1 MVYPS
6 HYWSELTE
14 QTRSRWLS
22 TVTPAMYALPLTLSK
37 QSRRRLLTRTR
48 PFRFMADCCLMTVLG
63 LVLFLSLASC
73 QRMDPAKHPIV
84 STHYGKLRGIKKDL
98 NNEILGPVEQYL
110 GVPYATAPIGDRR
123 FQPPEAPG
131 SWQEIRNAT
140 QFAPVCPQNVHGVL
154 PEIMLPVWFTDN
166 LDVAAGYI
174 QNQSEDC
181 LYLNIYV
188 PTEDGP
194 LTKKTDESSMNK
206 PRDEDIRDRRK
217 KPVMLF
223 IHGGSYMEGTGNM
236 FDASVLAAYGNVI
249 VVTMN
254 YRLGVLGFLSTGDQ
268 SAKGNYGLLDQIQ
281 ALRWLNENI
290 GHFGGDPER
299 ITIFGSGAGASCV
312 NLLILSHHSEG
323 LFHRAI
329 AQSGTAISSW
339 SVNYQPLKYTKI
351 LARKVGCTYS
361 ETADLVDCL
370 RRKTFRELVDQD
382 IQPARYHIAFGPV
395 VDGDVVP
402 DDPEILMQQG
412 EFLNYDILIGVNQ
425 GEGLKFVDD
434 SEDNDGI
441 SAAAFDYTIS
451 NFVDNL
457 YGYPEGKDILRETI
471 KFMYTDWADRD
482 NGDMRRKTLL
492 ALFTDHQWV
501 APAVATAKLHA
512 EFQSPVYFYTFY
524 HHCQTETRPEWADAA
539 HGDEIPYVFGVPMIG
554 ATDLFPCNF
563 SKNDVML
570 SAVVMTYWTNFAKT
584 GDPNLPV
591 PQDTKFIHT
600 KPNRFEEVIWTKF
613 TPKDKQYLHIGL
625 KPRVRDNYRANKV
638 AFWLELVPHLHSL
651 HEIFP
656 TTTRSPTGPGP
667 GLDTVRPRPKTPGP
681 RTTPQ
686 PYPAFPLDP
695 EPEGSER
702 PHQDLFPGDTRDYST
717 ELSVTVAVGASL
729 LFLNILAFA
738 ALYYKRDKRH
748 EMRRHRLS
756 PQRGVPANDLAHS
769 QEEEIMSLQMKHSEH
784 DAHHD
789 LEPLRPH
796 DILRPSCP
804 PDYTLALR
812 RAPDDVPLMTPN
824 TITMIPS
831 TITSMQPLHA
841 FNTFPST
848 GHNNTLPHPHST
860 TRV

>member
-1 MVYPS
+1 MNPVMYP
-6 HYWSELTE
+6 
-14 QTRSRWLS
+14 
-22 TVTPAMYALPLTLSK
+22 LPLAPSK
-37 QSRRRLLTRTR
+37 QSRRGLSSRSRPLTLLT
-48 PFRFMADCCLMTVLG
+48 DWCLMGALG
-63 LVLFLSLASC
+63 LILFFSLASS
-73 QRMDPAKHPIV
+73 QKMDPSKHPIV
-84 STHYGKLRGIKKDL
+84 TTNYGKLRGVKKDL

-140 QFAPVCPQNVHGVL
+140 QFAPVCPQNVQGVL

-181 LYLNIYV
+181 LYLNVYV

-194 LTKKTDESSMNK
+194 LTKKHDESSMNK

-351 LARKVGCTYS
+351 LARKVGCTYT

-370 RRKTFRELVDQD
+370 RRKNFRELVDQD

-613 TPKDKQYLHIGL
+613 NSKDKQYLHIGL

-651 HEIFP
+651 HEVLFP
-656 TTTRSPTGPGP
+656 TTTRSPAGPRTGNTGPW
-667 GLDTVRPRPKTPGP
+667 PRTPGP
-681 RTTPQ
+681 RTTRH
-686 PYPAFPLDP
+686 PYPTFPSEL

-702 PHQDLFPGDTRDYST
+702 PHQDLFPGDMRDYST

-756 PQRGVPANDLAHS
+756 PQRGGPANDLAHS

-789 LEPLRPH
+789 MEPLRPH
-796 DILRPSCP
+796 DILRPACP

>member
-1 MVYPS
+1 MSSMIAAIDSIP
-6 HYWSELTE
+6 
-14 QTRSRWLS
+14 R
-22 TVTPAMYALPLTLSK
+22 LSK
-37 QSRRRLLTRTR
+37 QRRQGLLSRTHPFSFLTDRS
-48 PFRFMADCCLMTVLG
+48 LMSMLG
-63 LVLFLSLASC
+63 LVLFFSLASC
-73 QRMDPAKHPIV
+73 QRMDPSKHPIV
-84 STHYGKLRGIKKDL
+84 STNYGKLRGIKKDL

-188 PTEDGP
+188 PTEDGK
-194 LTKKTDESSMNK
+194 LTDKIKRAGGGERK
-206 PRDEDIRDRRK
+206 YVYIRDRRK

-323 LFHRAI
+323 LFHRAV

-613 TPKDKQYLHIGL
+613 NPKDKQYLHIGL
-625 KPRVRDNYRANKV
+625 KPRVKDNYRANKV

-656 TTTRSPTGPGP
+656 TTTRPPLGSGPGP
-667 GLDTVRPRPKTPGP
+667 GTIRPWPRTPGP
-681 RTTPQ
+681 RTTRH
-686 PYPAFPLDP
+686 PYPTFPSES

-789 LEPLRPH
+789 MEPLRPH

>member
-1 MVYPS
+1 MYLLHACKRDLGHARNPETT
-6 HYWSELTE
+6 HAITFLWLALWIALT
-14 QTRSRWLS
+14 
-22 TVTPAMYALPLTLSK
+22 
-37 QSRRRLLTRTR
+37 
-48 PFRFMADCCLMTVLG
+48 
-63 LVLFLSLASC
+63 SC
-73 QRMDPAKHPIV
+73 QRIDPGTKYPTV
-84 STHYGKLRGIKKDL
+84 TTNYGKLRGIKKEL

-131 SWQEIRNAT
+131 SWQEVRNAT

-154 PEIMLPVWFTDN
+154 PEIMLPVWFTDS
-166 LDVAAGYI
+166 LDVAATYI

-188 PTEDGP
+188 PTED
-194 LTKKTDESSMNK
+194 
-206 PRDEDIRDRRK
+206 DIRDRRK
-217 KPVMLF
+217 KPVMMF

-323 LFHRAI
+323 LFQRAI
-329 AQSGTAISSW
+329 AQSGSAISSW
-339 SVNYQPLKYTKI
+339 SISYQPLKYTKI
-351 LARKVGCTYS
+351 LARKVGCTYG

-370 RRKTFRELVDQD
+370 RRKNFRELVDQD

-395 VDGDVVP
+395 MDGDVVP

-412 EFLNYDILIGVNQ
+412 EFLNYDLLIGVNQ

-434 SEDNDGI
+434 GGTESEEGI

-457 YGYPEGKDILRETI
+457 YGYPKGKDILRETI

-482 NGDMRRKTLL
+482 NGEMRRKTLL

-512 EFQSPVYFYTFY
+512 DYQSPVYFYTFY

-613 TPKDKQYLHIGL
+613 NSKDKQYLHIGL
-625 KPRVRDNYRANKV
+625 KPRIRDNYRANKV
-638 AFWLELVPHLHSL
+638 AFWLELVPHLHNL
-651 HEIFP
+651 HEEVFS
-656 TTTRSPTGPGP
+656 TATTRLPPGP
-667 GLDTVRPRPKTPGP
+667 ARTPQGP
-681 RTTPQ
+681 RTTRHPI
-686 PYPAFPLDP
+686 PTFPSEP
-695 EPEGSER
+695 EPDSSEPPR
-702 PHQDLFPGDTRDYST
+702 FPPFPSDTRDYST

-789 LEPLRPH
+789 MEPLRPH
-796 DILRPSCP
+796 DILRPACP

-831 TITSMQPLHA
+831 TITGMQPLHA
-841 FNTFPST
+841 FNTFPTTT

>member
-1 MVYPS
+1 DWIRVGYPS
-6 HYWSELTE
+6 G
-14 QTRSRWLS
+14 
-22 TVTPAMYALPLTLSK
+22 
-37 QSRRRLLTRTR
+37 
-48 PFRFMADCCLMTVLG
+48 LG
-63 LVLFLSLASC
+63 GIF
-73 QRMDPAKHPIV
+73 
-84 STHYGKLRGIKKDL
+84 IKKDQLQLTLTRKRFFVFTLKDLYVEFSEVKRLCMCLKLRRIQLQVHDCSSIRGNPDNNKCNQGIYIRIDCELKKRGFFAHRHPVGGKIHLFAHL
-98 NNEILGPVEQYL
+98 NDLLLIYYSPTCLIKTGSTNIS
-110 GVPYATAPIGDRR
+110 IGFFRR
-123 FQPPEAPG
+123 SPF
-131 SWQEIRNAT
+131 
-140 QFAPVCPQNVHGVL
+140 VCFVC
-154 PEIMLPVWFTDN
+154 
-166 LDVAAGYI
+166 A
-174 QNQSEDC
+174 
-181 LYLNIYV
+181 
-188 PTEDGP
+188 
-194 LTKKTDESSMNK
+194 
-206 PRDEDIRDRRK
+206 DIRDRRK

-339 SVNYQPLKYTKI
+339 SVNYQPLKYTKN

-524 HHCQTETRPEWADAA
+524 HHCQTET
-539 HGDEIPYVFGVPMIG
+539 V
-554 ATDLFPCNF
+554 LLC
-563 SKNDVML
+563 S
-570 SAVVMTYWTNFAKT
+570 
-584 GDPNLPV
+584 
-591 PQDTKFIHT
+591 
-600 KPNRFEEVIWTKF
+600 
-613 TPKDKQYLHIGL
+613 
-625 KPRVRDNYRANKV
+625 
-638 AFWLELVPHLHSL
+638 
-651 HEIFP
+651 
-656 TTTRSPTGPGP
+656 RSNN
-667 GLDTVRPRPKTPGP
+667 V
-681 RTTPQ
+681 
-686 PYPAFPLDP
+686 
-695 EPEGSER
+695 
-702 PHQDLFPGDTRDYST
+702 
-717 ELSVTVAVGASL
+717 
-729 LFLNILAFA
+729 
-738 ALYYKRDKRH
+738 
-748 EMRRHRLS
+748 
-756 PQRGVPANDLAHS
+756 
-769 QEEEIMSLQMKHSEH
+769 
-784 DAHHD
+784 
-789 LEPLRPH
+789 LR
-796 DILRPSCP
+796 C
-804 PDYTLALR
+804 
-812 RAPDDVPLMTPN
+812 
-824 TITMIPS
+824 
-831 TITSMQPLHA
+831 QK
-841 FNTFPST
+841 
-848 GHNNTLPHPHST
+848 
-860 TRV
+860 

>member
-1 MVYPS
+1 MI
-6 HYWSELTE
+6 
-14 QTRSRWLS
+14 
-22 TVTPAMYALPLTLSK
+22 PAMYAFPLILIK
-37 QSRRRLLTRTR
+37 QSRQGLLSRTR
-48 PFRFMADCCLMTVLG
+48 PFSLMTDWCLLSLLG
-63 LVLFLSLASC
+63 LILLLSLASC
-73 QRMDPAKHPIV
+73 QRMDPSKHPIV
-84 STHYGKLRGIKKDL
+84 TTNYGKLRGIKKDL

-154 PEIMLPVWFTDN
+154 PEIMLPVWYTDN
-166 LDVAAGYI
+166 LDVAAGYV

-613 TPKDKQYLHIGL
+613 NSKDKQYLHIGL

-651 HEIFP
+651 HEVFP
-656 TTTRSPTGPGP
+656 TTTRLPPGPGP
-667 GLDTVRPRPKTPGP
+667 GTVRPGP
-681 RTTPQ
+681 RTSGPLTTRH
-686 PYPAFPLDP
+686 PYPTFPSEP

-756 PQRGVPANDLAHS
+756 PQRGGPANDLAHS

-784 DAHHD
+784 DPHHD
-789 LEPLRPH
+789 MEPLRPH
-796 DILRPSCP
+796 DILRPACP